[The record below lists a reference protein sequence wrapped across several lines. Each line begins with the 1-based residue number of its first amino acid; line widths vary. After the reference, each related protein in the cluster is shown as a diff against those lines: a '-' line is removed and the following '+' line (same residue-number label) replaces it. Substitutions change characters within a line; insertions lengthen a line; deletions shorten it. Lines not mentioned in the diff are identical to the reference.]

1 MGVRRL
7 PISWW
12 KPLVLF
18 VSKRQRD
25 HEGDKW
31 RQAGRGTERGSQ
43 MVGEALP
50 APSARPATSGTH
62 RGPDAE
68 SRLREVPPATQ
79 GPSGACPRP
88 ASPGHEVPSS
98 PESSHSSVRVEH
110 PCLWG
115 PGVGLGLRPW
125 WPGLWPGLS
134 LQWVPQLGG
143 EAEKQVPGEFPL
155 LSASSGWVLGRACP
169 PGIPASLV
177 SPRGL
182 GSLLES
188 RRRKPPGGF
197 QGRARAGQRVHWEEG
212 PASAKVRT

>member
-1 MGVRRL
+1 MYPRNRESTRETNGDRR
-7 PISWW
+7 
-12 KPLVLF
+12 
-18 VSKRQRD
+18 
-25 HEGDKW
+25 
-31 RQAGRGTERGSQ
+31 
-43 MVGEALP
+43 GEARREAARWWARLSRPPAHALP
-50 APSARPATSGTH
+50 HP
-62 RGPDAE
+62 GPTAAQMQ
-68 SRLREVPPATQ
+68 SPVLPATQ
-79 GPSGACPRP
+79 GPSGARPRP

-110 PCLWG
+110 PWLWG

-177 SPRGL
+177 SPRSL

-188 RRRKPPGGF
+188 RKRKPPGGF

-212 PASAKVRT
+212 PASAKVQT